1 MYVGTV
7 KLNRFFCD
15 PMRSYNHYRSGSH
28 MSSFQ
33 HFFNIAYVFLFFILL
48 NASSPFASAQRSQD
62 RAKQLHEDALVKLG
76 GESFLKIQS
85 IKRTGRA

>member
-33 HFFNIAYVFLFFILL
+33 HFFNILVLL
-48 NASSPFASAQRSQD
+48 IDNRGYFASFMISLFLIYIEINRGI
-62 RAKQLHEDALVKLG
+62 KL
-76 GESFLKIQS
+76 KY
-85 IKRTGRA
+85 